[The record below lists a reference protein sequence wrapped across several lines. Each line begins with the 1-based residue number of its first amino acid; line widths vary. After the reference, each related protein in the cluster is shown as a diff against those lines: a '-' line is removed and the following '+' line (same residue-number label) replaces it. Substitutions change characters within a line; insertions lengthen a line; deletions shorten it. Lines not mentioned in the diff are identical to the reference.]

1 MPTHKKK
8 ATKHPSEKSRA
19 VPIYVRPHMGG
30 TTAWGVTHCEGLYNC
45 AGDGTIFKV
54 GDRSIIGFW
63 GPKTCPGATTLGDG
77 SVWNLVPLT
86 CKCE

>member
-1 MPTHKKK
+1 MPTSKKK
-8 ATKHPSEKSRA
+8 KSNQKETRS
-19 VPIYVRPHMGG
+19 VPIYVRPKVSAITFGK
-30 TTAWGVTHCEGLYNC
+30 THCEGLYNC
-45 AGDGTIFKV
+45 AGGGTIFKV

-63 GPKTCPGATTLGDG
+63 NVHTCPGTTTLGDG